1 MKFINI
7 SSLALAVFTILL
19 TLVFFTWWA
28 FKDKVVF
35 GAEKFDQVRWMQYAA
50 TIEQECKRGDMAFD
64 LQQNVLMRGARKEAV
79 MALLGRP
86 SIEQPLASNHSAI
99 EYDLGKCMHVYHGLL
114 VFFDANNQLTH
125 SRISSH

>member
-7 SSLALAVFTILL
+7 SSIALAVFTVLL
-19 TLVFFTWWA
+19 TIVFFTWWA

-35 GAEKFDQVRWMQYAA
+35 GAEKFDQTKWMQHSA
-50 TIEQECKRGDMAFD
+50 TIETECKRGDMAYD
-64 LQQNVLMRGARKEAV
+64 LQQNILIKGARKEAV

-86 SIEQPLASNHSAI
+86 SIEEVNAKSNAI

-114 VFFDANNQLTH
+114 IFFDANNQLTQ